1 MLAAFGRAFAH
12 HGPLPKE
19 LFHAER
25 SLSRLTIQVLRGRG
39 NWELN
44 EGSQT
49 TGLQAVLGFP
59 GQPALSAG
67 RSSRRRR
74 SRQEYPHN
82 IAKIQRTKQ

>member
-1 MLAAFGRAFAH
+1 MEPSPAH
-12 HGPLPKE
+12 TSGP
-19 LFHAER
+19 
-25 SLSRLTIQVLRGRG
+25 QGRG

-49 TGLQAVLGFP
+49 TGLQAVSGFP
-59 GQPALSAG
+59 GQPAFSAG

-82 IAKIQRTKQ
+82 IANIQRTKQ